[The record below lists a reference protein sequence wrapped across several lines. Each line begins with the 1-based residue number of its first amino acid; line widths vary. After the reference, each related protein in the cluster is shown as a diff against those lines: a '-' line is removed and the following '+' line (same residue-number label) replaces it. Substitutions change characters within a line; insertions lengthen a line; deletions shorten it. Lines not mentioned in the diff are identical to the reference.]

1 MGKCSKR
8 ISELVS
14 VDRYLNAK
22 EKEFYPT
29 FLQQQLQHQ
38 LEYERKQL
46 NNDSVSL
53 VNETEIEKENIQK
66 EYQWSVGDKVYVG
79 ANQYIILED
88 GDEITLQ
95 DENFP
100 LLLEYYSK
108 NDFLNLLKENPLNEH
123 L

>member
-1 MGKCSKR
+1 MLKK
-8 ISELVS
+8 
-14 VDRYLNAK
+14 
-22 EKEFYPT
+22 KEFYPT

-79 ANQYIILED
+79 ANQYNILED

-108 NDFLNLLKENPLNEH
+108 K
-123 L
+123 

>member
-1 MGKCSKR
+1 MYKLLFQLIVMCCSFF
-8 ISELVS
+8 I
-14 VDRYLNAK
+14 
-22 EKEFYPT
+22 FY
-29 FLQQQLQHQ
+29 F
-38 LEYERKQL
+38 
-46 NNDSVSL
+46 
-53 VNETEIEKENIQK
+53 NIQK

-108 NDFLNLLKENPLNEH
+108 NDFLNLLKENIVCPKLLTTGTPLTYSTASDDIVSKAF
-123 L
+123 

>member
-1 MGKCSKR
+1 M
-8 ISELVS
+8 
-14 VDRYLNAK
+14 
-22 EKEFYPT
+22 
-29 FLQQQLQHQ
+29 QHQ

-79 ANQYIILED
+79 ANQYNILED

-108 NDFLNLLKENPLNEH
+108 NDFLNPF
-123 L
+123 